1 MNPWQTFL
9 IVFGLVN
16 LCLFIFR
23 KPLSNLILGF
33 FTVGRKLCS
42 PDEAETQAAK
52 LGFGGF
58 FSDPKLL
65 RPTRDD
71 AIWLLKWTGL
81 INFVGSIVFYILIGS
96 GTFTKNEAEQG
107 ADDQLPA
114 RAESKAE

>member
-1 MNPWQTFL
+1 MNSWQTFL

-33 FTVGRKLCS
+33 FALGRKLCP
-42 PDEAETQAAK
+42 PDEAETQVTK
-52 LGFGGF
+52 FGFGGF
-58 FSDPKLL
+58 FSDPELF

-71 AIWLLKWTGL
+71 AICLLKWTGV
-81 INFVGSIVFYILIGS
+81 INFVGSIAFYFLIAS
-96 GTFTKNEAEQG
+96 GAFTENAAEQG